1 MTTALPRTAV
11 QRWER
16 ATGPGLTAAA
26 LLFLA
31 AYAVPIIWLGVPAWL
46 RTVCDVI
53 SWATWVLFALDYV
66 ARLAL
71 AEDKLAHVRRHW
83 LDLLVIVLP
92 LLRPLR
98 LLRLV
103 SLLDVLNRQA
113 TRGLRGQLVTYVVGG
128 SLLLA
133 FCAALAVLD
142 AERAHPQANI
152 VDLDDAAWWA
162 ITTMSSVGYGDRYPV
177 TGPGRLVAALLMLG
191 GVALLGVVTAT
202 LASYLVERISAQND
216 DERDALRAEVALLRR
231 ELAGSGA
238 TPSPPGGAE
247 FEGRGLAPPAPGAEE
262 PRSPGSRR

>member
-1 MTTALPRTAV
+1 MTVT
-11 QRWER
+11 RWEKV
-16 ATGPGLTAAA
+16 TGPVLTAAA
-26 LLFLA
+26 LLFLV
-31 AYAVPIIWLGVPAWL
+31 AYAIPIIWPGVPGWL
-46 RTVCDVI
+46 RTAFDVT

-66 ARLAL
+66 ARLIL
-71 AEDKLAHVRRHW
+71 AEDRVQHVHRHW

-142 AERAHPQANI
+142 AERAHPEANI
-152 VDLDDAAWWA
+152 TDFDDACWWA
-162 ITTMSSVGYGDRYPV
+162 LTTMSSVGYGDRYPV
-177 TGPGRLVAALLMLG
+177 TGAGRLVAALLMLG

-202 LASYLVERISAQND
+202 LASFLVERVSAENA
-216 DERDALRAEVALLRR
+216 DERDDLRAEVALLRQQ
-231 ELAGSGA
+231 LAESLPTGDA
-238 TPSPPGGAE
+238 RRQDP
-247 FEGRGLAPPAPGAEE
+247 EGTT
-262 PRSPGSRR
+262 